1 VEITYVN
8 ELKADIEGEGVLVT
22 LPTSIAPRYGAPP
35 PHLSASSATDKNGL
49 QITIHVNTSEPLR
62 KLESRTHPISVEMGT
77 AGTVGLLAAVSS
89 FGDLAGADEKLDNG
103 FDPKK
108 AKATLSERHVTLGRD
123 FVLLILASGSKMLA
137 SGALLEESLGAEAQ
151 SAMKLT
157 LNPRDLFSSYI
168 EPEAFN
174 GEIIFIADRS
184 GSMHGPK
191 MDTLKDALNVF
202 LKSLTEEAHFNIYS
216 FGSRFTSLWPQSQ
229 PYTDHNI
236 ELAVRNISTF
246 TANMGGTEILQP
258 IREAVQKRII
268 KKNFTTQIIC
278 LTDGEVW
285 KETLVR
291 NFVRA
296 TRSELK
302 DAVRFFALGIGNG
315 VSHRLIEGIGTEGG
329 GFAEVVAVDNRGRW
343 EGRVMRLVKGA
354 LMPNSYNC
362 EIEFSGMSTQTT
374 CFSTVGSSFMQ
385 APSRVPALHPFSKTT
400 VYFLFDKGYGTDLN
414 VVTLKTSTPS
424 GKQISVEIP
433 VSKSTANTYTVHHL
447 AAKAIVTDLETGKS
461 WLHDTMSNDNA
472 ADTAAKELGEQLAIN
487 YHITSK
493 WTSFVAVEK
502 KRKEENVGWLYKA
515 SRGDLATLNKSR
527 MAPIAPIQQVP
538 GSVSWVGE
546 FYSATLPLGNTS
558 QLLGADRFPTNF
570 SPLYTN
576 QEFPGYSIQCRRR
589 SPDRTVYFSDTS
601 PTHETSSSEIP
612 RLTPSLGDTNA
623 MRVEEATSG
632 ANSVKVK
639 EPASIYMKSR
649 NAEPSSPKGCK
660 IREEVISVLTKS
672 KKIKNDDESPQQAG
686 VAGNEAPESANDLQD
701 LDVVFGSIQ
710 RIENP
715 QTDIPI
721 DVAYELNKY
730 SSTDEAQPKTLIPM
744 DTLVGAPSK
753 HHSPLSTNEAIQGLP
768 SLASF
773 RAMKTR
779 ESDESPQHT
788 AIVQSEPPRCAF
800 DPQKPATFKRI
811 QSQATPR
818 LPNLQT
824 TVPTNAAYT
833 LENISS
839 TIETQQK
846 AQMDALLHRLKGS
859 MALDLHN
866 LIRVQSANGSF
877 KLPQNFTQ
885 TLCSHF
891 NADILT
897 RLEDIL
903 AGSGEDM
910 KAKFD
915 DTIGLL
921 LQTLIAV
928 MWIKLVCAED
938 KETWELLV
946 SKAERWI
953 GKTVGNKEVEE
964 RLWECAK
971 VQWVMPNHK
980 GLTAKQMQSG

>member
-1 VEITYVN
+1 MEITYVN

-49 QITIHVNTSEPLR
+49 QITIHVNTSESLR

-89 FGDLAGADEKLDNG
+89 FGDLAGADEKSENG

-157 LNPRDLFSSYI
+157 LNPRDLFSSYV

-354 LMPNSYNC
+354 LMPNSYDC
-362 EIEFSGMSTQTT
+362 EIEFNGMSTQTT

-385 APSRVPALHPFSKTT
+385 APYRVPALHPFSRTT

-447 AAKAIVTDLETGKS
+447 AAKAIVIDLETGKS
-461 WLHDTMSNDNA
+461 WLHDTMSNDKA
-472 ADTAAKELGEQLAIN
+472 ADTAAKELGERLAIN

-502 KRKEENVGWLYKA
+502 KGKEENVGWLYKA
-515 SRGDLATLNKSR
+515 PRGDLATLNKSR
-527 MAPIAPIQQVP
+527 MAPVAPVQP
-538 GSVSWVGE
+538 
-546 FYSATLPLGNTS
+546 
-558 QLLGADRFPTNF
+558 
-570 SPLYTN
+570 
-576 QEFPGYSIQCRRR
+576 FPGVGSCGG
-589 SPDRTVYFSDTS
+589 DVYF
-601 PTHETSSSEIP
+601 P
-612 RLTPSLGDTNA
+612 RG
-623 MRVEEATSG
+623 G
-632 ANSVKVK
+632 NS
-639 EPASIYMKSR
+639 
-649 NAEPSSPKGCK
+649 
-660 IREEVISVLTKS
+660 
-672 KKIKNDDESPQQAG
+672 QQL
-686 VAGNEAPESANDLQD
+686 VA
-701 LDVVFGSIQ
+701 
-710 RIENP
+710 
-715 QTDIPI
+715 
-721 DVAYELNKY
+721 
-730 SSTDEAQPKTLIPM
+730 
-744 DTLVGAPSK
+744 GAPSK
-753 HHSPLSTNEAIQGLP
+753 HHSPFSTNEEIQGLP

-773 RAMKTR
+773 RAIKTR
-779 ESDESPQHT
+779 ESDENLQRT
-788 AIVQSEPPRCAF
+788 AIVQVVPLRYAF
-800 DPQKPATFKRI
+800 NPQKLATSERI
-811 QSQATPR
+811 QSHALQ

-824 TVPTNAAYT
+824 TVPTNATYK
-833 LENISS
+833 LEKISS
-839 TIETQQK
+839 TIETEQE

-877 KLPQNFTQ
+877 KLPPNFIH

-897 RLEDIL
+897 RLEDVL
-903 AGSGEDM
+903 VGSGEDM
-910 KAKFD
+910 KAQFD
-915 DTIGLL
+915 DTIELL

-971 VQWVMPNHK
+971 AQWVLPNHK
-980 GLTAKQMQSG
+980 GLTAKQMQSD